1 MCKICFSP
9 NDYNVC
15 FFRDGIMKMKGV
27 YESNPALGDP
37 MSTEGQLNECSQ
49 RIDKLNTD
57 IVKYQGLLQEV
68 ECNSSPLST
77 RKYESTEQN
86 GVGNGSTNNLS
97 NHK

>member
-1 MCKICFSP
+1 
-9 NDYNVC
+9 
-15 FFRDGIMKMKGV
+15 MKMKGV

-49 RIDKLNTD
+49 RIDKLNSD
-57 IVKYQGLLQEV
+57 MAKYQGLLQEV
-68 ECNSSPLST
+68 ECNGSPAST

-86 GVGNGSTNNLS
+86 GIGNGNTNNVS